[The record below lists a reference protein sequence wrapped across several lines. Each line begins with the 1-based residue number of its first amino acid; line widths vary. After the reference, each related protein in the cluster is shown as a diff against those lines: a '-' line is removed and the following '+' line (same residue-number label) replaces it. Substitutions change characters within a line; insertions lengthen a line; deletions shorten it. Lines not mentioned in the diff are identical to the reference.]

1 MDQEQCEKMNKEFQA
16 QIKSIEKRNEDHINK
31 LKLTHSKEKQELA
44 EKLREKLCEVNKE
57 M

>member
-1 MDQEQCEKMNKEFQA
+1 MNKEFQA

-44 EKLREKLCEVNKE
+44 EKLKEKLCEVNKE